1 MKKKIFALL
10 VAALSVC
17 TVSAQVSFMGIP
29 VDGTHGTK
37 AYNSDGWYVSVRFDN
52 LDNQPK

>member
-10 VAALSVC
+10 VVALSVC

-29 VDGTHGTK
+29 VD
-37 AYNSDGWYVSVRFDN
+37 VSVRFDN
-52 LDNQPK
+52 LDSQPK